1 MKHYHCRYFLYQAHI
16 IVYFNL
22 KHILFVFAHW
32 ASAFLISYKT
42 LRCMLKIFFACAI
55 CAHSL
60 TTFWSGNC
68 KKAALD
74 MCGVCGGSDKSGTTC
89 PEVRTDANTTH
100 IPIST
105 SLRSDYTTAT
115 VVTKPWFLSGIRIT
129 LLA

>member
-1 MKHYHCRYFLYQAHI
+1 MYFD
-16 IVYFNL
+16 L

-42 LRCMLKIFFACAI
+42 PRLHVEYFFYNMRSSFTHSI
-55 CAHSL
+55 INSL

-105 SLRSDYTTAT
+105 SLRPDYTTAT
-115 VVTKPWFLSGIRIT
+115 VVTKPWFLSDIKIANI
-129 LLA
+129 LSLI